1 MPWAEDNKARPAVI
15 PARKPPARIPSSV
28 VPWLTTRCLVAAVA
42 LQVLGAFVGS
52 SMGSLGGVL
61 FVLGFALS
69 AFGLAAFAQV
79 KRGSIG
85 WVLAAVLPV
94 VGPVIGFAVLRRRS
108 QAPDAAVNDPV
119 RAVRGA
125 VHAVLFGA
133 LFWASYT
140 WLHDGQ
146 IREVRGEAPD
156 DFPVVAFVRAQSGA
170 GHSAFL
176 VQKRN
181 FTKFAREY
189 PEFSYLVSPG
199 TENSLNAGLRYY
211 GASGEISDFSPPGYF
226 KVTSL
231 SAGRQEVE
239 VRYPRDEDH
248 VTGWYEATAQGI
260 EPKRYHNFHSLS
272 IALFGM
278 FALGF
283 TLVIFLPIAW
293 LLNRYFWPRWHSAE
307 KEGVA

>member
-1 MPWAEDNKARPAVI
+1 MAWAEDNKAKPAVI
-15 PARKPPARIPSSV
+15 PARKPPARIPSSI
-28 VPWLTTRCLVAAVA
+28 VPWLTTRCLAAAVA
-42 LQVLGAFVGS
+42 LQALGFLVGS
-52 SMGSLGGVL
+52 DMGSLGGVL
-61 FVLGFALS
+61 FVFGLALGAL
-69 AFGLAAFAQV
+69 GLAAFAQV
-79 KRGSIG
+79 KRASSG
-85 WVLAAVLPV
+85 WALTTVLPV
-94 VGPVIGFAVLRRRS
+94 VGPAIGYAVLRRRPS
-108 QAPDAAVNDPV
+108 APDATVNDPL

-125 VHAVLFGA
+125 VHTILFGA

-140 WLHDGQ
+140 WLYHGQ

-156 DFPVVAFVRAQSGA
+156 DFPVVAVVRAPPGA

-181 FTKFAREY
+181 SAKFAREY
-189 PEFSYLVSPG
+189 PEFSYLVPPG
-199 TENSLNAGLRYY
+199 AEQSLNAGLRYY

-226 KVTSL
+226 KVTSS

-272 IALFGM
+272 IGLFGM

-283 TLVIFLPIAW
+283 TLVSFLPIVW
-293 LLNRYFWPRWHSAE
+293 WLNRYFWPRWHSAE
-307 KEGVA
+307 KEGAG